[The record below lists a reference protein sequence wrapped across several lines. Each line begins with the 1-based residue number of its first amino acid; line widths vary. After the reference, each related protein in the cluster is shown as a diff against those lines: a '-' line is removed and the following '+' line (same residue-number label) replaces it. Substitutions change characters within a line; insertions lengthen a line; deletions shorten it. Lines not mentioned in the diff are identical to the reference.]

1 MKKIL
6 AALLAAALFSLTGC
20 GRLFLPIEPASVP
33 AETVSALSSPSSAP
47 EEASNPL
54 QQQAEQ
60 LTGCFVR
67 YALTPELRREMM
79 AVTDWHTLMKKP
91 VSVYTVTDFLLAAWR
106 YPEESEFPYAGLASV
121 STDGKIVCISA
132 SAAQKV
138 MAQLFDYSDWD
149 STLLKSYYRAETD
162 QAEMPFEFCCY
173 TNFGYEEMES
183 VTNPDGSISVFLQ
196 LIDDPSFPGVDWYG
210 KYRFDF
216 LVCHDGEDTFLRL
229 NACGREEPPDPE
241 KRAALNLKE
250 PPLTYSDKTSP
261 PPDFLDEEQQYLYLR
276 AKTIYPAIRRS
287 TTSIDDSFPPEEQSG
302 PVQYEIVQDENGFS
316 YHISTGRYRQWADFE
331 AMMRSIFTEEY
342 FYTLIEVGA
351 ERPIIFE
358 RNGLL
363 CYLEAD
369 TGSRWGYQTP
379 DEYNLL
385 EKTET
390 AITFEVIGHYESHE
404 YEDVIETEA
413 FPIRMVRTEEGWR
426 FDQFAVPMLEP

>member
-1 MKKIL
+1 MKKIF
-6 AALLAAALFSLTGC
+6 AALLTAALFSLAGC

-33 AETVSALSSPSSAP
+33 AETVSAPSSPSSAP

-60 LTGCFVR
+60 LAGCFVC
-67 YALTPELRREMM
+67 YALTPALRQEMM
-79 AVTDWHTLMKKP
+79 TVTDWHTLMKKP

-121 STDGKIVCISA
+121 SADGKTVYISD
-132 SAAQKV
+132 SAAQQA
-138 MAQLFDYSDWD
+138 MEQLFNFSDWA
-149 STLLKSYYRAETD
+149 STPLESYYCDETG
-162 QAEMPFEFCCY
+162 QTEMPMELCRY
-173 TNFGYEEMES
+173 ENYGYEEMES

-216 LVCHDGEDTFLRL
+216 QVCGEEEDTFLRL
-229 NACGREEPPDPE
+229 SACGREEPADPE

-250 PPLTYSDKTSP
+250 PPLSYSAKTSP

-276 AKTIYPAIRRS
+276 AKTIYSTIRKS
-287 TTSIDDSFPPEEQSG
+287 TTSIDDRFPPKEQSG

-316 YHISTGRYRQWADFE
+316 YHISTGRYRRWADFE

-342 FYTLIEVGA
+342 FYTLIEVGG
-351 ERPIIFE
+351 ECPIIFE
-358 RNGLL
+358 KDGLL
-363 CYLEAD
+363 CYQEAD
-369 TGSRWGYQTP
+369 AGGRWRYQTP

-390 AITFEVIGHYESHE
+390 SITFEVIGHYESRE

-426 FDQFAVPMLEP
+426 FSEFAYAG